1 MTKTYAE
8 INAKIKKGD
17 AVVITAEEMIGYVE
31 KHGAKKA
38 AEDVDVVTTGTFGAM
53 CSSGAFLNFGHSEPP
68 IKMEKVWLNDVEA
81 YTGIAAVDAYI
92 GATQLSETEGFEYGG
107 GHVIEDLVKGKEVEL
122 RATSY
127 GTDCYPR
134 KKIETDIT
142 LNDINQAWLLNPRN
156 AYQNYA
162 AATNSSDKT
171 LYTYMG
177 KLLPNYGNVT
187 YTTASQ
193 LSPLINDPYFETIG
207 FGTRIFLA
215 GAKGYVIGEGTQH
228 NSEPARKNGVP
239 IGGAGTLSVKCDL
252 KNCNPKYLKGAVYEK
267 YGVSLFVGIG
277 VPIPILNE
285 DIAKRT
291 AISDEQIFTRVFDYS
306 VPSRSRPS
314 VREVSYAELRSGKID
329 LNGRDVRTSP
339 LSPLK
344 TAREIAD
351 ILKKQI
357 SKGDFTLT
365 EPLEKL
371 PKSVFKPLKHDV
383 YYVKDAMRKAV
394 TTGHDASIEEVS
406 KLIINRGVNHVPI
419 VKDGKLDGIVTSW
432 DIARAVAEGRKKL
445 AEVATKTVITAQPN
459 ETVGLVAERLAKKG
473 ISALP
478 VVDSAGAVLGIITA
492 EDISKLVG
500 KGGAL

>member
-8 INAKIKKGD
+8 INERIRRGD
-17 AVVITAEEMIGYVE
+17 AVVLTAEEMIGYVE

-38 AEDVDVVTTGTFGAM
+38 AKDIDVVTTGTFGAM
-53 CSSGAFLNFGHSEPP
+53 CSSGALLNFGHSEPP

-81 YTGIAAVDAYI
+81 YTGVAAVDAYI

-107 GHVIEDLVKGKEVEL
+107 GHVIEDLVKGGDVQL

-142 LNDINQAWLLNPRN
+142 LNDVNQAWLLNPRN

-162 AATNSSDKT
+162 AATNSSDRV

-187 YTTASQ
+187 YTTSSQ
-193 LSPLINDPYFETIG
+193 LSPLINDPYLETIG
-207 FGTRIFLA
+207 FGTRIFA
-215 GAKGYVIGEGTQH
+215 GGAQGYVIGEGTQC
-228 NSEPARKNGVP
+228 NTEAPRKNGIP
-239 IGGAGTLSVKCDL
+239 LSPGATLSVKADL
-252 KNCNPKYLKGAVYEK
+252 KKCDPKYLRGGVYEK

-285 DIAKRT
+285 ELAQRT
-291 AISDEQIFTRVFDYS
+291 AISDDKIFARILDYS
-306 VPSRSRPS
+306 VPSRSRP
-314 VREVSYAELRSGKID
+314 VVKEVSYAELRSGKID
-329 LNGRDVRTSP
+329 LNGREVRTSP

-351 ILKKQI
+351 LLKKQI
-357 SKGDFTLT
+357 SKGEFYIT
-365 EPLEKL
+365 EPLEKI
-371 PKSVFKPLKHDV
+371 PKSTVKPMKHEV
-383 YYVKDAMRKAV
+383 HYVKDSMRPAV
-394 TTGHDASIEEVS
+394 TTGHDASIEDVS
-406 KLIINRGVNHVPI
+406 KLIISKGVNHVPI
-419 VKDGKLDGIVTSW
+419 VRDGKLDGIITSW
-432 DIARAVAEGRKKL
+432 DIAKAVARGKKRL
-445 AEVATKTVITAQPN
+445 DDVAVKGVITARPE
-459 ETVGLVAERLAKKG
+459 ETLGAVAERLSKNK

-478 VVDSAGAVLGIITA
+478 VVDNQGQVLGIITA
-492 EDISKLVG
+492 EDIAKHIG
-500 KGGAL
+500 K